1 MAGVI
6 VTLPIDEI
14 TDLSRAYRS
23 LELMASSNT
32 DNDPSPVL
40 AILNDRFDLLIET
53 INIHNQ
59 IRRERGLNHSGNG

>member
-1 MAGVI
+1 MAGYRVALI
-6 VTLPIDEI
+6 MDDI

-40 AILNDRFDLLIET
+40 AVLNDKFDLLIET
-53 INIHNQ
+53 LTIQNE
-59 IRRERGLNHSGNG
+59 IRRTKEINHD

>member
-1 MAGVI
+1 MAGYR
-6 VTLPIDEI
+6 VTLIMDDI

-40 AILNDRFDLLIET
+40 AVLNDKFDLLIET
-53 INIHNQ
+53 LTIQNE
-59 IRRERGLNHSGNG
+59 IRRTKEINHD